1 MSPPDD
7 LDFLSR
13 RAKGLFVK
21 QREQMVEL
29 QRTVAGK
36 VPHGR

>member
-7 LDFLSR
+7 LDFLP
-13 RAKGLFVK
+13 RAELKGLVVK

-29 QRTVAGK
+29 QRAG
-36 VPHGR
+36 GGAAR